1 MATKEPKDKK
11 DSKETLITDVKTP
24 IKFKFVEG
32 RLVLYLPSIDI
43 KYYYTLVQL
52 RVPGFTDIKAVAAWW
67 QGGG

>member
-32 RLVLYLPSIDI
+32 MLVSSNSN
-43 KYYYTLVQL
+43 
-52 RVPGFTDIKAVAAWW
+52 
-67 QGGG
+67 